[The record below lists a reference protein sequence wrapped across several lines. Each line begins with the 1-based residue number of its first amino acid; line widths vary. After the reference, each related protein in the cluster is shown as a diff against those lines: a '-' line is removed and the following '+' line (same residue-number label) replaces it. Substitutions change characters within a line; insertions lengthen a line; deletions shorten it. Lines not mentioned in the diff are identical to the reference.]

1 MPTGETDFAGPV
13 ITAAA
18 EVAKAV
24 SARVLFV
31 YANAVDDL
39 ASLHEA
45 IQPQTRLV
53 LVCRDAQDEKRA
65 KDLSIDAMSVPA
77 FDLTRMGQI
86 KMATLL
92 AFSQHILEAGDVFV
106 FLSGVIGRSVDTI
119 VTMRVGEEYE
129 LFQSVGQPKLTAHI
143 LRPVFEKVLR
153 LTLELAHEG
162 REGKPVGA
170 LFVVGDYRDVQKYCV
185 EGRINP
191 FKGYT
196 EKERNILD
204 DSIGDTVK
212 EIAKL
217 DGAFVLKGNG
227 VIMSACAI
235 LRPALAGEKLLQGLG
250 ARHTAAAA
258 ITASTKCLAVTLSE
272 STGDVRVW
280 RLGAM
285 ITEIERS
292 PRTALDGA
300 APPARPGS

>member
-1 MPTGETDFAGPV
+1 MPTGETDFAGPI

-24 SARVLFV
+24 SARALFV

-39 ASLHEA
+39 ASLREA
-45 IQPQTRLV
+45 IRPQTRLV

-65 KDLSIDAMSVPA
+65 KDLSIDALVVPA

-129 LFQSVGQPKLTAHI
+129 LFQSVGQPKLTEHI
-143 LRPVFEKVLR
+143 RRPVFERVLR

-170 LFVVGDYRDVQKYCV
+170 LFVVGDYRNVQKYCV

-217 DGAFVLKGNG
+217 DGAFILKGNG

-235 LRPALAGEKLLQGLG
+235 LRPALAGEKLPQGLG
-250 ARHTAAAA
+250 ARHAAAAA
-258 ITASTKCLAVTLSE
+258 ITASSKCLAITLSE
-272 STGDVRVW
+272 STGDVCVW
-280 RLGAM
+280 RLGTM

-292 PRTALDGA
+292 PRTTLDGA